1 MTEIKKQEKNKVFF
15 DLTVPHV
22 EIKEAESKVYKRNK
36 NYFNVPGFRKG
47 HVPKKIVEQFYGE
60 GIFFEDALNE
70 VLPKIYQDALKELEL
85 DVIDQPE
92 IDLDEE
98 NFDRS
103 KDLVV
108 AVSVEVKPE
117 VVLGEYKGLEIEAVP
132 TEVSDEM
139 IDNEIDKQR
148 HLNARRIN
156 IDDRAAEEGDKV
168 NIDFVGK
175 VDGVAFDGGT
185 AEDQELELGSG
196 SFIPGFEEGIV
207 GHEVG
212 EAFDIEVSFPEDY
225 HSKELKGK
233 DAVFSI
239 TLNSIAVEELPEV
252 DDEFIKDISEFDTVD
267 EYKEDLKKQKAEE
280 VEANAKNI
288 RMDRV
293 LEAAAANAKVD
304 VPDVMVK
311 NAIDEQIRNMDNN
324 MRSQGIQLEQYL
336 QMLGQ
341 SLDDFKDSMRPDAE
355 REVLKSLVL
364 EAIVAAEK
372 FEVSDDELEAY
383 AREMSER
390 YFKGD
395 EDKLEEMVKTMM
407 ESNKE
412 VMTSDLERKKAVE
425 LLVDSAKEVEGL
437 NKEEE
442 EA

>member
-1 MTEIKKQEKNKVFF
+1 M
-15 DLTVPHV
+15 
-22 EIKEAESKVYKRNK
+22 S
-36 NYFNVPGFRKG
+36 
-47 HVPKKIVEQFYGE
+47 
-60 GIFFEDALNE
+60 
-70 VLPKIYQDALKELEL
+70 
-85 DVIDQPE
+85 
-92 IDLDEE
+92 
-98 NFDRS
+98 
-103 KDLVV
+103 
-108 AVSVEVKPE
+108 
-117 VVLGEYKGLEIEAVP
+117 
-132 TEVSDEM
+132 
-139 IDNEIDKQR
+139 
-148 HLNARRIN
+148 
-156 IDDRAAEEGDKV
+156 
-168 NIDFVGK
+168 
-175 VDGVAFDGGT
+175 
-185 AEDQELELGSG
+185 
-196 SFIPGFEEGIV
+196 
-207 GHEVG
+207 
-212 EAFDIEVSFPEDY
+212 
-225 HSKELKGK
+225 
-233 DAVFSI
+233 
-239 TLNSIAVEELPEV
+239 NS
-252 DDEFIKDISEFDTVD
+252 S
-267 EYKEDLKKQKAEE
+267 
-280 VEANAKNI
+280 
-288 RMDRV
+288 
-293 LEAAAANAKVD
+293 KVD

-372 FEVSDDELEAY
+372 FEVTDDELEAY